1 MSDGW
6 YVRKGTK
13 TLGPLTETEVRN
25 VLDLG
30 RISAETPVRR
40 GTDGPWTPAGQA
52 LADATSQ
59 RALVKSESKSRF
71 PVAIAA
77 FVGLAVLVTG
87 LWVVFQ
93 GRRELRPAIAAAS
106 SEDGIKSSDDA
117 TTKPAIESPA
127 EPIIPAPT
135 PVKPRQTLIA
145 TRPSEPKS
153 NASVTSVPRDRAPLK
168 TPPVATTKNP
178 SLPNVSHPPQQ
189 KMSLAKVA
197 PVTVPK
203 SPVTETDLR
212 ALETMARRSST
223 AKDALALHQVFR
235 ATRTI
240 PPALENLFQANLQV
254 WEDRARQDLVRL
266 GDRWVAAAEAARVH
280 DEAAQLFQQA
290 YEMTKNLDLDE
301 AGRTLERAS
310 RVDPNA
316 IAADFTLGILN
327 SISPPKSRNPQAA
340 AQHFQVVLQRIPGY
354 VPALNNLALVEVRE
368 EKYADAVRHL
378 QEAAARAPACE
389 EVTQNL
395 GRFINE
401 AQLGR
406 LHPDPSVLSEATDF
420 YSQVAT
426 TKPGSPAEAKH
437 GWRYMP
443 LVAPKEERAGLSRFQ
458 APEADPTSV
467 AAQGTGVVVAPHYVL
482 TCRHV
487 VDNLALG
494 RADKVELI
502 DPTDTNH
509 QRRLPAIP
517 VEVCQD
523 DDLCLLRCDALEV
536 PPVALA
542 GQMPLRGSEVLLIG
556 FPKGGGFGRG
566 LKTARGI
573 VTALPGDVAQLPGPK
588 WFDFSHQLW
597 SDATSN
603 PGASGGAFCD
613 DHGNVVAIQST
624 GDRVVEEPSIAK
636 YVGGVPAPNAAAFL
650 RHSLPNFA
658 HPPVGGTSLRWRDVD
673 AKVNPSIVLV
683 LVGYRKVAMVISE
696 KPDPSGLAR
705 VTRQGQADVYDDR
718 ICTVCNG
725 AVRIRCRAP
734 GCPSNETAKP
744 DAVTNTK
751 SVRRICPACLGTGY
765 VRCPQCSV
773 GIDPLLR

>member
-30 RISAETPVRR
+30 RISPETPVRR

-59 RALVKSESKSRF
+59 RALVKSETKSRV
-71 PVAIAA
+71 PIAV

-87 LWVVFQ
+87 LWVVFE
-93 GRRELRPAIAAAS
+93 GRRQPRPAIAAAPAD
-106 SEDGIKSSDDA
+106 DGIKSSEDA
-117 TTKPAIESPA
+117 SSKPAIESPA
-127 EPIIPAPT
+127 EPITTAPT
-135 PVKPRQTLIA
+135 PVKPRQSLIA
-145 TRPSEPKS
+145 KRPLEPKS
-153 NASVTSVPRDRAPLK
+153 NASVTTVAPDRAPLK
-168 TPPVATTKNP
+168 TPPVATAKNL
-178 SLPNVSHPPQQ
+178 SLPNASPPPQP
-189 KMSLAKVA
+189 KTSLAKVA
-197 PVTVPK
+197 PVPK
-203 SPVTETDLR
+203 PPVTETDLR
-212 ALETMARRSST
+212 TLETTAIHSST
-223 AKDALALHQVFR
+223 AKDALALHQVFK

-240 PPALENLFQANLQV
+240 PPALENLFQANLQI

-266 GDRWVAAAEAARVH
+266 GDRWVAAADAARVH

-310 RVDPNA
+310 RVDPNS

-378 QEAAARAPACE
+378 REAADRAPASK

-395 GRFINE
+395 GRLVSE

-406 LHPDPSVLSEATDF
+406 IHPDPSLLSEATEL

-426 TKPGSPAEAKH
+426 TNPGSSAEAKH
-437 GWRYMP
+437 GWRYMA
-443 LVAPKEERAGLSRFQ
+443 LVSPKEERAGLSRLQ
-458 APEADPTSV
+458 APEADSTSV
-467 AAQGTGVVVAPHYVL
+467 AAQGTGIVVAPHYVL

-487 VDNLALG
+487 VDDLTLG
-494 RADKVELI
+494 LADKIELI
-502 DPTDTNH
+502 DPKDTNH

-517 VEVCQD
+517 VQVCQD
-523 DDLCLLRCDALEV
+523 DDLCLLRCDPLNV
-536 PPVALA
+536 PPIALA
-542 GQMPLRGSEVLLIG
+542 SQVPERGSEVMLIG

-573 VTALPGDVAQLPGPK
+573 VTALPGDVAQIGGPK
-588 WFDFSHQLW
+588 WLDFSRRLW

-636 YVGGVPAPNAAAFL
+636 YVGGVPAPNAAPFI
-650 RHSLPNFA
+650 RHSLPNFT
-658 HPPVGGTSLRWRDVD
+658 HPALGRTSLKWRDVE
-673 AKVNPSIVLV
+673 AKVSSSIVLV
-683 LVGYRKVAMVISE
+683 LVGYRKVAIVISE
-696 KPDPSGLAR
+696 KQDASALTR
-705 VTRQGQADVYDDR
+705 VTRQAQADIYDDR

-734 GCPSNETAKP
+734 GCSYNETARL
-744 DAVTNTK
+744 DTASNTK
-751 SVRRICPACLGTGY
+751 SARRICPACLGTGY